1 MMISNIL
8 IKNLFDRQ
16 TIYICFKKKYKPYWA
31 NFIKLAD
38 KVLYNTTY
46 KKSPEF
52 REEAIMA
59 WSKNFDITRSLRHL
73 ILSNILPNLSRNIFD
88 ITIT

>member
-1 MMISNIL
+1 MIIGNIL

-16 TIYICFKKKYKPYWA
+16 TIYTCFKKKYKSYWA
-31 NFIKLAD
+31 NFIRLAD

-59 WSKNFDITRSLRHL
+59 
-73 ILSNILPNLSRNIFD
+73 
-88 ITIT
+88 